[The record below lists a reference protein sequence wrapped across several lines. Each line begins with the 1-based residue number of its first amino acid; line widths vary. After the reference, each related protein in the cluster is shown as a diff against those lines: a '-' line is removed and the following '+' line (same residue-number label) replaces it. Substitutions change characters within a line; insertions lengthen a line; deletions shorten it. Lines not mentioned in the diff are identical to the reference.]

1 MKLLG
6 LTMVGLAQADVG
18 VTIQENGKPKNLFAV
33 GSSWA
38 PVSAAS
44 DGFTLPHS
52 GRTYLGTKDGN
63 GGFSPDMFYSP
74 NLVGGSIEWDMD
86 LSQAGCG
93 CNAALYLISMPGYK
107 SDGSPDPSQGGDFYC
122 DANQVGGVWCP
133 EMDIMEANTYAW
145 HMTPH
150 TCDSPS
156 GKHYWNCDK
165 GGCGKSI
172 HSVDGNAYG
181 PGNQY
186 RINSLNKFNAK
197 VNFNGSG
204 SSMSSITLNLKQ
216 GSNSFTLTVADN
228 DCAGGYLNNMASAL
242 Q

>member
-1 MKLLG
+1 MKLLT
-6 LTMVGLAQADVG
+6 LTLASLVQADPS
-18 VTIQENGKPKNLFAV
+18 VTIQENGKNKTLYAV
-33 GSSWA
+33 GSKWA
-38 PVSAAS
+38 PAS
-44 DGFTLPHS
+44 QTSGGFSLPHS

-74 NLVGGSIEWDMD
+74 NLLGGSIEWDMD

-107 SDGSPDPSQGGDFYC
+107 QDGSPDPSQGGDYYC

-156 GKHYWNCDK
+156 GKHYYHCDQ
-165 GGCGKSI
+165 GGCGKAI
-172 HSVDGNAYG
+172 H
-181 PGNQY
+181 
-186 RINSLNKFNAK
+186 
-197 VNFNGSG
+197 
-204 SSMSSITLNLKQ
+204 
-216 GSNSFTLTVADN
+216 
-228 DCAGGYLNNMASAL
+228 
-242 Q
+242 